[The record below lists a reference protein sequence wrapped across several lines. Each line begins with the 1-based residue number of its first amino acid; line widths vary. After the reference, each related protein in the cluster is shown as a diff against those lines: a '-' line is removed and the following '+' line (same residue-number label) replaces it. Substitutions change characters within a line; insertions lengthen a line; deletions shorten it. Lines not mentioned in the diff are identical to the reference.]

1 MTTIAQMDQLITSLQ
16 NIRATLAED
25 NGKNITGD
33 IGVMF
38 DTALSNALEEPAPQM
53 NVNAAAMVNDSP
65 AQSFDDFMAMNLLGT
80 NLDTS
85 RAARPNMRE
94 FMDATGASSQDASEL
109 LYGVIGSNGDY
120 RDWGAIMASDNPID
134 AARAATGQLYNSSL
148 SYELVNDAS
157 YGTPAFADELAAKS
171 LTDDTTLGKQG
182 NFALHATDDTSSLM
196 AVSSSGLLLR
206 GAGSS
211 QEQIERT
218 AWLFGFTTEGLG
230 SLADKAETAALKD
243 ALESFA

>member
-25 NGKNITGD
+25 NSKNNTGD
-33 IGVMF
+33 FGAMF
-38 DTALSNALEEPAPQM
+38 DTALSNALEEPTPQM
-53 NVNAAAMVNDSP
+53 NVKAAAMAIDTP
-65 AQSFDDFMAMNLLGT
+65 AQSFDDYMAMNLLVT

-148 SYELVNDAS
+148 SYEMVNSAS
-157 YGTPAFADELAAKS
+157 YGARAFADELAAKS

-182 NFALHATDDTSSLM
+182 KFALHATDDTSSLM

-211 QEQIERT
+211 QEQIERI

-230 SLADKAETAALKD
+230 SLSAKAETAALKD

>member
-25 NGKNITGD
+25 NSKNNTGD
-33 IGVMF
+33 FSAMF
-38 DTALSNALEEPAPQM
+38 DTALSNALEEPVPQM
-53 NVNAAAMVNDSP
+53 NVNAAAMVNDFP
-65 AQSFDDFMAMNLLGT
+65 AQSFDDFMAINLLVT

-171 LTDDTTLGKQG
+171 LTDETTLGKQG
-182 NFALHATDDTSSLM
+182 NFALHATEDTSSLM

-218 AWLFGFTTEGLG
+218 AWLFGFSTEGLG
-230 SLADKAETAALKD
+230 SLADKAETAALKN

>member
-16 NIRATLAED
+16 NIRATLSED
-25 NGKNITGD
+25 NSKNNTGD
-33 IGVMF
+33 FGAMF

-53 NVNAAAMVNDSP
+53 NVNAQAMVNDSP

-134 AARAATGQLYNSSL
+134 VARAATGQLYNSSL

-182 NFALHATDDTSSLM
+182 NFALHATEDTSSLM

-230 SLADKAETAALKD
+230 SLSAKAETAALKD

>member
-1 MTTIAQMDQLITSLQ
+1 MTTIAQLDQCITSLQ
-16 NIRATLAED
+16 NITASITEG
-25 NGKNITGD
+25 NGKINTGD
-33 IGVMF
+33 FGAMF
-38 DTALSNALEEPAPQM
+38 DTALSKALDKPTPQM
-53 NVNAAAMVNDSP
+53 NVNEGAMTIDT
-65 AQSFDDFMAMNLLGT
+65 AQSFDDYMAMNLLGT
-80 NLDTS
+80 NLDTP
-85 RAARPNMRE
+85 RADRPNMRE

-148 SYELVNDAS
+148 TYELVNDAS
-157 YGTPAFADELAAKS
+157 YGTITFADELAAKS
-171 LTDDTTLGKQG
+171 LTVETTLGKQG
-182 NFALHATDDTSSLM
+182 NFAIHAAEDTSSLM

-218 AWLFGFTTEGLG
+218 AWLFGFSTEGLG
-230 SLADKAETAALKD
+230 TLASKAETTALKD
-243 ALESFA
+243 ALEGFA

>member
-25 NGKNITGD
+25 NSKNNTGD
-33 IGVMF
+33 FGAMF
-38 DTALSNALEEPAPQM
+38 DTALSNALVEPVPQM
-53 NVNAAAMVNDSP
+53 NVNAGAMAIDTP
-65 AQSFDDFMAMNLLGT
+65 AQSFDDYMAMNLLGT

-85 RAARPNMRE
+85 RAARPNVRE
-94 FMDATGASSQDASEL
+94 FMEATGASSQDASEL

-148 SYELVNDAS
+148 NYELVNDAS
-157 YGTPAFADELAAKS
+157 YGTDDYADAITASSLAEE
-171 LTDDTTLGKQG
+171 TTLGKQD
-182 NFALHATDDTSSLM
+182 NFALYKADDTSSLK
-196 AVSSSGLLLR
+196 AVSSTGLMLR

-218 AWLFGFTTEGLG
+218 AWLFGFSTEGLG
-230 SLADKAETAALKD
+230 SLAGKAETAALKD

>member
-25 NGKNITGD
+25 NSKNNNGD
-33 IGVMF
+33 FGAMF

-53 NVNAAAMVNDSP
+53 NVNAAGMANDSP
-65 AQSFDDFMAMNLLGT
+65 AQSFDDYMAMNLLGT
-80 NLDTS
+80 KLDTS

-109 LYGVIGSNGDY
+109 LYGVIGNNGDY

-157 YGTPAFADELAAKS
+157 YGTLDFADELAAKT
-171 LTDDTTLGKQG
+171 LTDETTLGRQG
-182 NFALHATDDTSSLM
+182 NFAIHANEDTSSLM

-218 AWLFGFTTEGLG
+218 AWLFGFSTEGLG
-230 SLADKAETAALKD
+230 LLADKAETAALKD

>member
-1 MTTIAQMDQLITSLQ
+1 MTTIAQMDLLITSLQ
-16 NIRATLAED
+16 SIRGTLAQDGNSVDAGEFGLLFDDALTDALATSSSMASVSEAETAED
-25 NGKNITGD
+25 TS
-33 IGVMF
+33 
-38 DTALSNALEEPAPQM
+38 T
-53 NVNAAAMVNDSP
+53 
-65 AQSFDDFMAMNLLGT
+65 QSFDDFMAVNLLGT

-85 RAARPNMRE
+85 RTARPNMRE

-157 YGTPAFADELAAKS
+157 YGTATFADELAAKS
-171 LTDDTTLGKQG
+171 LTAEATLSKQG
-182 NFALHATDDTSSLM
+182 NFAIHAAEDTSSLM

-218 AWLFGFTTEGLG
+218 AWLFGFSTEGLG
-230 SLADKAETAALKD
+230 ALASTAETTALKD
-243 ALESFA
+243 ALEGFA

>member
-16 NIRATLAED
+16 NIRATLAEG
-25 NGKNITGD
+25 NGQNNTGD
-33 IGVMF
+33 FGAMF
-38 DTALSNALEEPAPQM
+38 DTALSSALEEPAPQM

-65 AQSFDDFMAMNLLGT
+65 AQSFDDYMAMDLLVT

-94 FMDATGASSQDASEL
+94 FMDATGASNQDASEL

-148 SYELVNDAS
+148 AYEMVNSAS

-171 LTDDTTLGKQG
+171 LTDNTTLGKQG

>member
-25 NGKNITGD
+25 NSKNNNGD
-33 IGVMF
+33 FGAMF

-53 NVNAAAMVNDSP
+53 NVNAQAMDNDSP
-65 AQSFDDFMAMNLLGT
+65 AQSFDDYMAMDLLGT

-85 RAARPNMRE
+85 RVARPNMRE

-120 RDWGAIMASDNPID
+120 RDWGAIMASDDPID
-134 AARAATGQLYNSSL
+134 AARAATGQLYNSGL
-148 SYELVNDAS
+148 SYEMVNSAS

-171 LTDDTTLGKQG
+171 LTDETTLGKQG

-218 AWLFGFTTEGLG
+218 AWLFGFSTEGLG

>member
-25 NGKNITGD
+25 NSKNNTGD
-33 IGVMF
+33 FSAMF
-38 DTALSNALEEPAPQM
+38 DTALSNALEEPVPQM
-53 NVNAAAMVNDSP
+53 NVNAAAIVDDSP
-65 AQSFDDFMAMNLLGT
+65 AQSFDDYMAMNLLGT

-148 SYELVNDAS
+148 TYELVNDAS

-171 LTDDTTLGKQG
+171 LTDETTLGKQG
-182 NFALHATDDTSSLM
+182 NFALHATEDTSSLM

>member
-25 NGKNITGD
+25 NSKKDTGD
-33 IGVMF
+33 FGAMF
-38 DTALSNALEEPAPQM
+38 DTALGNALEEPVPQM
-53 NVNAAAMVNDSP
+53 NVNAAAMVNDFP
-65 AQSFDDFMAMNLLGT
+65 AQSFDDFMAINLLVT

-182 NFALHATDDTSSLM
+182 NFALHATEDTSSLM

-218 AWLFGFTTEGLG
+218 AWLFGFSTEGLG
-230 SLADKAETAALKD
+230 SLSAKAETAALKD

>member
-1 MTTIAQMDQLITSLQ
+1 
-16 NIRATLAED
+16 
-25 NGKNITGD
+25 
-33 IGVMF
+33 
-38 DTALSNALEEPAPQM
+38 
-53 NVNAAAMVNDSP
+53 
-65 AQSFDDFMAMNLLGT
+65 
-80 NLDTS
+80 
-85 RAARPNMRE
+85 
-94 FMDATGASSQDASEL
+94 
-109 LYGVIGSNGDY
+109 VIGSNGDY

-171 LTDDTTLGKQG
+171 LTAEATLGKQG
-182 NFALHATDDTSSLM
+182 NFAIHAAEDTSSLM

-218 AWLFGFTTEGLG
+218 AWLFGFSTEGLG
-230 SLADKAETAALKD
+230 ALASTAETTALKD
-243 ALESFA
+243 ALEGFA

>member
-1 MTTIAQMDQLITSLQ
+1 MTTIFQVGQLITSLQ
-16 NIRATLAED
+16 NIRASIAED
-25 NGKNITGD
+25 NGKINNDEFGAL
-33 IGVMF
+33 F
-38 DTALSNALEEPAPQM
+38 DTALSEALEEPTTQM
-53 NVNAAAMVNDSP
+53 NVNAAAMTIDAP
-65 AQSFDDFMAMNLLGT
+65 AQSFDDYMAMNLLGT
-80 NLDTS
+80 NLDIS

-94 FMDATGASSQDASEL
+94 FMEATGASSQDASEL

-148 SYELVNDAS
+148 AYELVNDAS

-171 LTDDTTLGKQG
+171 LTDETTLGQQG
-182 NFALHATDDTSSLM
+182 NFALYATEDTSSLM

-218 AWLFGFTTEGLG
+218 AWLFGFSTEGPG
-230 SLADKAETAALKD
+230 SLSAKAESTALKD

>member
-25 NGKNITGD
+25 NGKNNTGD
-33 IGVMF
+33 FGAMF

-53 NVNAAAMVNDSP
+53 NLNAAAMVNDVP
-65 AQSFDDFMAMNLLGT
+65 AQSFDDYMAMNLLGT

-85 RAARPNMRE
+85 RAARPNVHE
-94 FMDATGASSQDASEL
+94 FMMKTGADFLDTTEL

-148 SYELVNDAS
+148 TYEMVNSAS

-171 LTDDTTLGKQG
+171 LTDETTLGKQG
-182 NFALHATDDTSSLM
+182 NFALHAIEDTSSLM

-206 GAGSS
+206 GSGSS

-218 AWLFGFTTEGLG
+218 AWLFGFSTEGLG

>member
-16 NIRATLAED
+16 NIRASIAED
-25 NGKNITGD
+25 TGKINTGD
-33 IGVMF
+33 FGAMF
-38 DTALSNALEEPAPQM
+38 DTALSDALEEPTPQM
-53 NVNAAAMVNDSP
+53 NVNAGAMAIDTP
-65 AQSFDDFMAMNLLGT
+65 AQSFDDYMAMNLLGT

-85 RAARPNMRE
+85 RAARPSMRE

-148 SYELVNDAS
+148 SYELVNGAS

-171 LTDDTTLGKQG
+171 LTAEATLGKQG
-182 NFALHATDDTSSLM
+182 NFAIHAAEDTSSLM

-218 AWLFGFTTEGLG
+218 AWLFGFSTEGLG
-230 SLADKAETAALKD
+230 ALASTAETTALKD
-243 ALESFA
+243 ALEGFA

>member
-25 NGKNITGD
+25 NSKNNNADFGA
-33 IGVMF
+33 MF
-38 DTALSNALEEPAPQM
+38 DTALSNALEEPVPQM

-148 SYELVNDAS
+148 SYEMVNSAS

-218 AWLFGFTTEGLG
+218 AWLFGFSTEGLG
-230 SLADKAETAALKD
+230 SLADKAENAALKD
-243 ALESFA
+243 ALESFV

>member
-16 NIRATLAED
+16 NIRASISEGKSKNN
-25 NGKNITGD
+25 NGDFGA
-33 IGVMF
+33 ML
-38 DTALSNALEEPAPQM
+38 DTALNEALEEPVPQM
-53 NVNAAAMVNDSP
+53 NVNAAAMAKDAP
-65 AQSFDDFMAMNLLGT
+65 KQSFDDYMAMNLLGT

-94 FMDATGASSQDASEL
+94 FMEATGSSSQDASEL

-120 RDWGAIMASDNPID
+120 RDWGAIMGSDNPID

-148 SYELVNDAS
+148 TYEMVNEAS
-157 YGTPAFADELAAKS
+157 YGTLAFADELAAKT
-171 LTDDTTLGKQG
+171 LTDETTLGKQS
-182 NFALHATDDTSSLM
+182 NFAIHAAEDTSSLM

-218 AWLFGFTTEGLG
+218 AWLFGFSTEGLG
-230 SLADKAETAALKD
+230 SLSTKAESAALMD
-243 ALESFA
+243 ALEGFA

>member
-16 NIRATLAED
+16 NIRASIAED
-25 NGKNITGD
+25 YGKINTG
-33 IGVMF
+33 GFGAMF
-38 DTALSNALEEPAPQM
+38 DIALSEALEEPAPQM
-53 NVNAAAMVNDSP
+53 NVNAVAMANDAP
-65 AQSFDDFMAMNLLGT
+65 AQSFDDYMAMNLLGT

-85 RAARPNMRE
+85 RTARPNMRE
-94 FMDATGASSQDASEL
+94 FMDATGASSQHASEL
-109 LYGVIGSNGDY
+109 LYGLIGSNGDY
-120 RDWGAIMASDNPID
+120 RDWVAIMASDNPID

-182 NFALHATDDTSSLM
+182 NFAIHSSEDTSSLM

-218 AWLFGFTTEGLG
+218 AWLFGFSTEGLG
-230 SLADKAETAALKD
+230 LLADKAETAALKD

>member
-25 NGKNITGD
+25 NSKNNTGD
-33 IGVMF
+33 FGAMF
-38 DTALSNALEEPAPQM
+38 DTALSNALEEPTPQM
-53 NVNAAAMVNDSP
+53 NVKAAAMAIDTP
-65 AQSFDDFMAMNLLGT
+65 AQSFDDYMAMNLLGT

-120 RDWGAIMASDNPID
+120 RDWGAIMASDKPID

-148 SYELVNDAS
+148 TYEMVNSAS

-171 LTDDTTLGKQG
+171 LTDETTLGKQG
-182 NFALHATDDTSSLM
+182 NFALHATEDTSSLM

-218 AWLFGFTTEGLG
+218 AWLFGFSTEGLG

>member
-25 NGKNITGD
+25 NSKNNNADFGA
-33 IGVMF
+33 MF
-38 DTALSNALEEPAPQM
+38 DTALSNALEEPVPQM

-85 RAARPNMRE
+85 RAARPNVRE

-148 SYELVNDAS
+148 TYEMVNSAS

-171 LTDDTTLGKQG
+171 LTDETTLGKQG

-218 AWLFGFTTEGLG
+218 AWLFGFSTEGLG
-230 SLADKAETAALKD
+230 ALASKAETTALKD
-243 ALESFA
+243 ALEGFA

>member
-16 NIRATLAED
+16 NIRTSIAGDKAE
-25 NGKNITGD
+25 GKTSEFKGLFEI
-33 IGVMF
+33 
-38 DTALSNALEEPAPQM
+38 ALSEALEEPTALM
-53 NVNAAAMVNDSP
+53 NVNSAAMIDEP
-65 AQSFDDFMAMNLLGT
+65 AEQSFNDYMAMNLLGT

-94 FMDATGASSQDASEL
+94 FMDATGASNQDASAL

-120 RDWGAIMASDNPID
+120 RDWGAIMASDSPID

-148 SYELVNDAS
+148 TYEMVNDAS
-157 YGTPAFADELAAKS
+157 YGTPTFADELAAKS
-171 LTDDTTLGKQG
+171 LTDETTLGQQG
-182 NFALHATDDTSSLM
+182 NFALHAAEDTSSLM

-218 AWLFGFTTEGLG
+218 AWLFGFSTEGLG
-230 SLADKAETAALKD
+230 SLSTKAESAALMD

>member
-33 IGVMF
+33 FGVMF
-38 DTALSNALEEPAPQM
+38 DTALSNALEEPAQLM
-53 NVNAAAMVNDSP
+53 NVNGAAMVNDAPS
-65 AQSFDDFMAMNLLGT
+65 QSFDDYMAMNLLGT

-85 RAARPNMRE
+85 RAVRPNMRE
-94 FMDATGASSQDASEL
+94 FIDATGASSQDASEL
-109 LYGVIGSNGDY
+109 LYGVIGSNEDY

-171 LTDDTTLGKQG
+171 LTDETTLGKQG

>member
-16 NIRATLAED
+16 NIRVTLAED
-25 NGKNITGD
+25 NGKVNTGD
-33 IGVMF
+33 FGAMF
-38 DTALSNALEEPAPQM
+38 DTALINALEEPAPQM
-53 NVNAAAMVNDSP
+53 NVNASAMVNDSP
-65 AQSFDDFMAMNLLGT
+65 AQSFDDFMAMNLLVT

-148 SYELVNDAS
+148 SYEMVNSAS

-171 LTDDTTLGKQG
+171 LTDDTSLGKQG
-182 NFALHATDDTSSLM
+182 NFALHATEDTSSLM

-218 AWLFGFTTEGLG
+218 AWLFGFSTEGLG
-230 SLADKAETAALKD
+230 SLAGKAETTALKD

>member
-1 MTTIAQMDQLITSLQ
+1 MTTMTQMDQLIPNLQ

-25 NGKNITGD
+25 NGKNNTGD
-33 IGVMF
+33 FGTMF
-38 DTALSNALEEPAPQM
+38 DTALHNALQEPAPQM
-53 NVNAAAMVNDSP
+53 NVNAAAMDNDSP
-65 AQSFDDFMAMNLLGT
+65 AQSFDDYMAMDLLGT

-120 RDWGAIMASDNPID
+120 RDWVAIMASDNPID

-171 LTDDTTLGKQG
+171 LTDETTLGKQG
-182 NFALHATDDTSSLM
+182 NFALHATEDTSS
-196 AVSSSGLLLR
+196 
-206 GAGSS
+206 
-211 QEQIERT
+211 
-218 AWLFGFTTEGLG
+218 
-230 SLADKAETAALKD
+230 
-243 ALESFA
+243 

>member
-1 MTTIAQMDQLITSLQ
+1 MTTIAQMDLLITTLQ
-16 NIRATLAED
+16 NIRVTLAED
-25 NGKNITGD
+25 NGKNNTGD
-33 IGVMF
+33 FGVMF
-38 DTALSNALEEPAPQM
+38 DTALINALEEPAPQM

-65 AQSFDDFMAMNLLGT
+65 AQSFDDFMAMNLLVT

-85 RAARPNMRE
+85 RAARPNVRE

-120 RDWGAIMASDNPID
+120 RNWGAIMASDNPID

-148 SYELVNDAS
+148 TYEMVNSAS
-157 YGTPAFADELAAKS
+157 YGTPEFADELAAKS

-182 NFALHATDDTSSLM
+182 NFALHATEDTSSLM

-218 AWLFGFTTEGLG
+218 AWLFGFSTEGLG
-230 SLADKAETAALKD
+230 SLSAKAEAAALKD
-243 ALESFA
+243 ALESFV

>member
-1 MTTIAQMDQLITSLQ
+1 MNTIAQMDQLITSLQ

-25 NGKNITGD
+25 NGKKNTGD
-33 IGVMF
+33 FGTMF
-38 DTALSNALEEPAPQM
+38 DTALSEALEEPAPQM

-148 SYELVNDAS
+148 TYEMVNSAS

-182 NFALHATDDTSSLM
+182 NFALHATEDTSSLM

-218 AWLFGFTTEGLG
+218 AWLFGFTDLRP
-230 SLADKAETAALKD
+230 
-243 ALESFA
+243 

>member
-25 NGKNITGD
+25 NSKNNNRDFGA
-33 IGVMF
+33 MF
-38 DTALSNALEEPAPQM
+38 DTALSNALVEPVPQM

-65 AQSFDDFMAMNLLGT
+65 AQSFDDYMTMNLLGT

-85 RAARPNMRE
+85 RAARPNVRE
-94 FMDATGASSQDASEL
+94 FMDATGASSQDASKL

-171 LTDDTTLGKQG
+171 LTAEATLGKQG
-182 NFALHATDDTSSLM
+182 NFAIHAAEDTSSLM

-218 AWLFGFTTEGLG
+218 AWLFGFSTEGLG
-230 SLADKAETAALKD
+230 ALASTAETKALKD
-243 ALESFA
+243 ALEGFA

>member
-25 NGKNITGD
+25 NSKNNNADFGA
-33 IGVMF
+33 MF
-38 DTALSNALEEPAPQM
+38 DTALSNALEEPVPQM

-134 AARAATGQLYNSSL
+134 AARVATGQLYNSSL
-148 SYELVNDAS
+148 TYEMVNSAS

>member
-1 MTTIAQMDQLITSLQ
+1 
-16 NIRATLAED
+16 
-25 NGKNITGD
+25 
-33 IGVMF
+33 
-38 DTALSNALEEPAPQM
+38 
-53 NVNAAAMVNDSP
+53 
-65 AQSFDDFMAMNLLGT
+65 
-80 NLDTS
+80 
-85 RAARPNMRE
+85 
-94 FMDATGASSQDASEL
+94 
-109 LYGVIGSNGDY
+109 
-120 RDWGAIMASDNPID
+120 MASDNPID

-171 LTDDTTLGKQG
+171 LTDETTLGKQG
-182 NFALHATDDTSSLM
+182 NFALHATEDTSSLM

-218 AWLFGFTTEGLG
+218 AWLFGFSTEGLG
-230 SLADKAETAALKD
+230 SLAGKAETAALKD